1 MRLVAI
7 GDIHGRDIWK
17 QIVAKE
23 QDADEFVFVGDYF
36 DSFTV
41 KGVDQINNFLDII
54 EFKKQSKVP
63 VTLLLGNH
71 DYHYYPGIDETST
84 SGYQT
89 LMAPS
94 IKHVVDDNKQYLQ
107 AAYQSGEFVFS
118 HAGLSSEWLDDI
130 VEGWDVTNMVDKVN
144 ELLQYQPGLIAYRS
158 FKMINETEW
167 YGAQGY
173 GDETFQG
180 PLWIRPK
187 SLMAANKSTQDGK
200 LTNKETLKNHIIQVV
215 GHTPQDNIDIKG
227 KATGGRYYFID
238 TLEYNQGQ
246 YLIVKDGVVS
256 LGKLENEKAQT
267 K

>member
-1 MRLVAI
+1 MKLVAI

-23 QDADEFVFVGDYF
+23 HDADEFVFVGDYF

-41 KGVDQINNFLDII
+41 KGPDQINNFLDII
-54 EFKKQSKVP
+54 EFKEQSKVP
-63 VTLLLGNH
+63 VTLLIGNH
-71 DYHYYPGIDETST
+71 DHHYYPGVDDSGT

-89 LMAPS
+89 LLAPS
-94 IKHVVDDNKQYLQ
+94 IKYVVNENKQYLQ
-107 AAYQSGEFVFS
+107 AAYQVGEFVFT
-118 HAGLSSEWLDDI
+118 HAGLSSEWLDDSI
-130 VEGWDVTNMVDKVN
+130 VMWDVPNLAMYVN
-144 ELLQYQPGLIAYRS
+144 DLFYYQPNKIAYRS
-158 FKMINETEW
+158 YKQVGDQV

-173 GDETFQG
+173 GNESFQG
-180 PLWIRPK
+180 PIWIRPTA
-187 SLMAANKSTQDGK
+187 LMNANKK
-200 LTNKETLKNHIIQVV
+200 TLRKKIIQVV
-215 GHTPQDNIDIKG
+215 GHTPQDNIDIEG

>member
-1 MRLVAI
+1 MKLVAI

-17 QIVAKE
+17 QIVAQE

-41 KGVDQINNFLDII
+41 KGPDQYNNFLDII

-63 VTLLLGNH
+63 VILLIGNH
-71 DYHYYPGIDETST
+71 DHHYYPGVDDSGT

-94 IKHVVDDNKQYLQ
+94 IKHVVGDNKQYLQ
-107 AAYQSGEFVFS
+107 AAYQVGEFVFT
-118 HAGLSSEWLDDI
+118 HAGLSSEWLDDSI
-130 VEGWDVTNMVDKVN
+130 KDWNVDNVVEKVN
-144 ELLQYQPGLIAYRS
+144 ELFHYQPGKIAYRS
-158 FKMINETEW
+158 YKQVGGQV

-173 GDETFQG
+173 GNEAFQG
-180 PLWIRPK
+180 PIWIRP
-187 SLMAANKSTQDGK
+187 SALMTANKK
-200 LTNKETLKNHIIQVV
+200 TLRKKIIQVV
-215 GHTPQDNIDIKG
+215 GHTPQDNIDIEG
-227 KATGGRYYFID
+227 KSTGGRYYFID

-256 LGKLENEKAQT
+256 LGILDNEKAQT

>member
-1 MRLVAI
+1 MKLVAI

-23 QDADEFVFVGDYF
+23 HDADEFVFVGDYF
-36 DSFTV
+36 DSFTI
-41 KGVDQINNFLDII
+41 KGPDQINNFLDII

-63 VTLLLGNH
+63 VILLIGNH
-71 DYHYYPGIDETST
+71 DHHYYPGVDDSGT

-89 LMAPS
+89 LLAPS
-94 IKHVVDDNKQYLQ
+94 IKYVVNENKQYLQ
-107 AAYQSGEFVFS
+107 AAYQVGEFVFT
-118 HAGLSSEWLDDI
+118 HAGLSSEWLDDSI
-130 VEGWDVTNMVDKVN
+130 EGWNVDNVVEKVN
-144 ELLQYQPGLIAYRS
+144 ELFQYQPGKIAYRS
-158 FKMINETEW
+158 YKQVGDQV

-173 GDETFQG
+173 GNESFQG
-180 PLWIRPK
+180 PIWIRPTA
-187 SLMAANKSTQDGK
+187 LMAANKSTQDGK

-215 GHTPQDNIDIKG
+215 GHTPQDTIDIKG
-227 KATGGRYYFID
+227 KSTGGRYYFID

-246 YLIVKDGVVS
+246 YLIVKDGIVS

>member
-1 MRLVAI
+1 MKLVVI
-7 GDIHGRDIWK
+7 GDIHGRNIWK

-23 QDADEFVFVGDYF
+23 HDADEFVFVGDYF

-41 KGVDQINNFLDII
+41 KGPDQINNFLDII

-63 VTLLLGNH
+63 VILLIGNH
-71 DYHYYPGIDETST
+71 DHHYYPGVDDSGT

-89 LMAPS
+89 LLAPS
-94 IKHVVDDNKQYLQ
+94 IKHVVGDNKQYLQ
-107 AAYQSGEFVFS
+107 AAYQVGEFVFT
-118 HAGLSSEWLDDI
+118 HAGLSSEWLDDSI
-130 VEGWDVTNMVDKVN
+130 EGWNTDNVVEKVN
-144 ELLQYQPGLIAYRS
+144 ELFQYQPNKIAYRS
-158 FKMINETEW
+158 YKQVGDQV

-173 GDETFQG
+173 GNETFQG
-180 PLWIRPK
+180 PLWIRPTA
-187 SLMAANKSTQDGK
+187 LMNANKK
-200 LTNKETLKNHIIQVV
+200 MLRKKIIQVV

>member
-1 MRLVAI
+1 MKLVAI

-17 QIVAKE
+17 QIIAQE

-41 KGVDQINNFLDII
+41 KGPDQINNFLDII

-63 VTLLLGNH
+63 VTLLIGNH

-89 LMAPS
+89 VLAPS
-94 IKHVVDDNKQYLQ
+94 IKHVVGDNKQYLQ

-118 HAGLSSEWLDDI
+118 HAGFSSVWLDDI
-130 VEGWDVTNMVDKVN
+130 VEGWDVNNMVNRVN

-187 SLMAANKSTQDGK
+187 SLMRANYD
-200 LTNKETLKNHIIQVV
+200 TLRNQIIQVV

-238 TLEYNQGQ
+238 TLEYNQGE
-246 YLIVKDGVVS
+246 YLVVTDGVVS
-256 LGKLENEKAQT
+256 LGKLKNEKT
-267 K
+267 KTT

>member
-1 MRLVAI
+1 MKLVAI

-23 QDADEFVFVGDYF
+23 HDADGFVFVGDYF

-41 KGVDQINNFLDII
+41 KGPDQINNFLDII

-63 VTLLLGNH
+63 VTLLIGNH
-71 DYHYYPGIDETST
+71 DYHYYPGIEETGT

-89 LMAPS
+89 LLAPS

-107 AAYQSGEFVFS
+107 AAYQVGKFVFS
-118 HAGLSSEWLDDI
+118 HAGFSSDWLDDS
-130 VEGWDVTNMVDKVN
+130 VEGWNVSNMVDRVN

-158 FKMINETEW
+158 FRMINETEW

-187 SLMAANKSTQDGK
+187 SLMKANYD
-200 LTNKETLKNHIIQVV
+200 TLRKKIIQVV

-227 KATGGRYYFID
+227 KSTGGRYYFID

-246 YLIVKDGVVS
+246 YLIVTDGVVS

>member
-1 MRLVAI
+1 MKLVAI

-17 QIVAKE
+17 QIIAKE

-41 KGVDQINNFLDII
+41 KGADQINNFLDII

-63 VTLLLGNH
+63 VILLIGNH
-71 DYHYYPGIDETST
+71 DYHYYPGIEDSGT

-89 LMAPS
+89 LLAPS
-94 IKHVVDDNKQYLQ
+94 IKHVVGDNKQYLQ
-107 AAYQSGEFVFS
+107 VAYQVGEFVFT
-118 HAGLSSEWLDDI
+118 HAGLSSEWLDDM
-130 VEGWDVTNMVDKVN
+130 VVDWDVDSLDATVN
-144 ELLQYQPGLIAYRS
+144 DLFQYQPGKIAYRS
-158 FKMINETEW
+158 YKQVGDQV

-173 GDETFQG
+173 GNEAFQG
-180 PLWIRPK
+180 PIWIRP
-187 SLMAANKSTQDGK
+187 SALMTANKK
-200 LTNKETLKNHIIQVV
+200 MLRKKIIQVV
-215 GHTPQDNIDIKG
+215 GHTPQDNIDIEG
-227 KATGGRYYFID
+227 KSTGGRYYFID

-256 LGKLENEKAQT
+256 LGILDNEKAQT

>member
-1 MRLVAI
+1 MSKLVAI

-17 QIVAKE
+17 QIIAQE

-36 DSFTV
+36 DSFTI
-41 KGVDQINNFLDII
+41 KGPDQINNFLDII
-54 EFKKQSKVP
+54 EFKEQSKIP
-63 VTLLLGNH
+63 VTLLIGNH
-71 DYHYYPGIDETST
+71 DHHYYPGVDDSGT

-94 IKHVVDDNKQYLQ
+94 IKYVVNENKQYLQ
-107 AAYQSGEFVFS
+107 AAYQVGEFVFT
-118 HAGLSSEWLDDI
+118 HAGLSSEWLDDTI
-130 VEGWDVTNMVDKVN
+130 EDWNADNVVEKVN
-144 ELLQYQPGLIAYRS
+144 ELFQYQPGKIAYRS
-158 FKMINETEW
+158 YKQVEDQV

-173 GDETFQG
+173 GNEAFQG
-180 PLWIRPK
+180 PIWIRP
-187 SLMAANKSTQDGK
+187 SALMTANKK
-200 LTNKETLKNHIIQVV
+200 TLRKQIIQVV

-246 YLIVKDGVVS
+246 YLIVTDKVVS

>member
-1 MRLVAI
+1 MKLVAI

-23 QDADEFVFVGDYF
+23 HDVDEFIFVGDYF

-41 KGVDQINNFLDII
+41 KGPDQINNFLDII

-63 VTLLLGNH
+63 VTLLIGNH
-71 DYHYYPGIDETST
+71 DHHYYPGVDDSGT

-89 LMAPS
+89 LLAPS
-94 IKHVVDDNKQYLQ
+94 IKHVVGDNKQYLQ
-107 AAYQSGEFVFS
+107 AAYQVGEFVFT
-118 HAGLSSEWLDDI
+118 HAGLSSEWLDDSI
-130 VEGWDVTNMVDKVN
+130 EGWNVDNVVEKVN
-144 ELLQYQPGLIAYRS
+144 ELFQYQPGKIAYRS
-158 FKMINETEW
+158 YKQIGDQV

-173 GDETFQG
+173 GNEAFQG
-180 PLWIRPK
+180 PIWIRP
-187 SLMAANKSTQDGK
+187 SALMTANKK
-200 LTNKETLKNHIIQVV
+200 TLRKKIIQVV
-215 GHTPQDNIDIKG
+215 GHTPQDNIDIEG

-246 YLIVKDGVVS
+246 YLIVTDEIVS
-256 LGKLENEKAQT
+256 LGKLDNEKTQT

>member
-1 MRLVAI
+1 MKLVVI

-23 QDADEFVFVGDYF
+23 HDTTDEFVFVGDYF
-36 DSFTV
+36 DSFTI
-41 KGVDQINNFLDII
+41 KGLDQINNFLDII
-54 EFKKQSKVP
+54 DFRNTSIYHK
-63 VTLLLGNH
+63 VTLLIGNH

-89 LMAPS
+89 LLAPS
-94 IKHVVDDNKQYLQ
+94 IKHVVSNNKQYLQ

-118 HAGLSSEWLDDI
+118 HAGLSSVWLDDI
-130 VEGWDVTNMVDKVN
+130 VEGWDVSNMVDKVN
-144 ELLQYQPGLIAYRS
+144 ELLYYQPNKIAYRS
-158 FKMINETEW
+158 YKQVGDQV
-167 YGAQGY
+167 YGTSGY
-173 GDETFQG
+173 GDEMFQG

-187 SLMAANKSTQDGK
+187 SLMKANYD
-200 LTNKETLKNHIIQVV
+200 TLRKQVIQVV
-215 GHTPQDNIDIKG
+215 GHTPQDNIDIEG
-227 KATGGRYYFID
+227 KSTGGRYYFID

-246 YLIVKDGVVS
+246 YLIVEDGVVS

>member
-1 MRLVAI
+1 MKLVAI

-17 QIVAKE
+17 QIIAQE

-41 KGVDQINNFLDII
+41 KGPDQINNFLDII

-63 VTLLLGNH
+63 VTLLIGNH

-89 LMAPS
+89 VLAPS
-94 IKHVVDDNKQYLQ
+94 IKHVVGDNKQYLQ

-118 HAGLSSEWLDDI
+118 HAGFSSVWLDDI
-130 VEGWDVTNMVDKVN
+130 VEGWDVNNMVNRVN

-187 SLMAANKSTQDGK
+187 SLMKANYD
-200 LTNKETLKNHIIQVV
+200 TLRKQIIQVV
-215 GHTPQDNIDIKG
+215 GHTPQKQIDIKG
-227 KATGGRYYFID
+227 MSTGGRYYFID
-238 TLEYNQGQ
+238 TLEYNQGE
-246 YLIVKDGVVS
+246 YLVVTDGVVS
-256 LGKLENEKAQT
+256 LGKLKNEKT
-267 K
+267 KTT